1 MMCTNTHP
9 THLGFKISQGETGPH
24 NILHLKKPK
33 EPKKY
38 VGYSAEKYQFVVLS

>member
-1 MMCTNTHP
+1 
-9 THLGFKISQGETGPH
+9 
-24 NILHLKKPK
+24 LKKPK